1 MESVSRPF
9 PNPNLNIRTLSSSFP
24 RGSFT
29 VSRFPFD
36 QWRNRPRL
44 RAGRRPPVAAVAVAN
59 PRSDHDVVVV
69 GAGIIGLAVARQLL
83 LSSDLSVAVVDA
95 AVPCSGATGAGEYA
109 VLFLDDSFVD
119 VFVGGKCAWF
129 VCWWWRQG
137 RGTFGWR
144 TRRRVV
150 RLGSWLREAS
160 SCGSSWQRV
169 YETRVRT
176 PQKYWVGRRQVSR
189 S

>member
-95 AVPCSGATGAGEYA
+95 AVPCSGATGAGQGYIWMAHKTPGSETWELA
-109 VLFLDDSFVD
+109 TRSKQLWEELAESIRHQGKDPAEVLGWKKTGISLLNFV
-119 VFVGGKCAWF
+119 
-129 VCWWWRQG
+129 
-137 RGTFGWR
+137 
-144 TRRRVV
+144 
-150 RLGSWLREAS
+150 
-160 SCGSSWQRV
+160 SC
-169 YETRVRT
+169 
-176 PQKYWVGRRQVSR
+176 
-189 S
+189 